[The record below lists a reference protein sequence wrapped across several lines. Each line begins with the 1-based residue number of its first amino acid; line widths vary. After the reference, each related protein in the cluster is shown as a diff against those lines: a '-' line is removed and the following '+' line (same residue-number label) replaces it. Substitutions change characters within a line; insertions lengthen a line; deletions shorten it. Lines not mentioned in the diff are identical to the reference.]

1 MIKKTFHQRGLA
13 PQRDVHASVTGRIY
27 AEHVDAIVK
36 LYVLDGMT
44 IEDIARLY
52 GVECSGGIGQICRR
66 GKLYMSGLG
75 DAQDQRYF
83 DSASKYALAL
93 KTLIE
98 KPRWTCIQVGRVAGL
113 PARIVRQIA
122 KRNGVE
128 KYE

>member
-1 MIKKTFHQRGLA
+1 MIKKTFHQRGRK
-13 PQRDVHASVTGRIY
+13 PQRDVHLSVTGRIY
-27 AEHVDAIVK
+27 AEHVDAIVR

-52 GVECSGGIGQICRR
+52 GVSCSGGIGQICRR

-75 DAQDQRYF
+75 DAQDARYF
-83 DSASKYALAL
+83 DRAAKYALAL
-93 KTLIE
+93 TTLIE
-98 KPRWTCIQVGRVAGL
+98 KPRWTCIQVARVAGL
-113 PARIVRQIA
+113 PTRIVRQIA